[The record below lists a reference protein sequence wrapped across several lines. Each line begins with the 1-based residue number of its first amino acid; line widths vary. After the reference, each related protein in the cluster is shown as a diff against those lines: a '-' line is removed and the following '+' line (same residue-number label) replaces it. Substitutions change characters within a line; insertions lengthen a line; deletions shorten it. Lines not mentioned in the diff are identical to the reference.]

1 MRRMIYILLL
11 SLFALSVEAHAQ
23 TPGSG
28 TFKASVKVGAA
39 ATLVDNLSL
48 ITIRDVNLNGP
59 PTVDGIL
66 NLGPQQSAFAGC
78 MRINGRP
85 GRLVRITYLSSE
97 TLIEE
102 GGSGAFINAKYII
115 SGFEGDNQAASV
127 LLDIGEAT
135 IRIGPNGTYYLWL
148 GAILDLSKAA
158 PGSYVSEF
166 LIEMEGN

>member
-1 MRRMIYILLL
+1 MRKL
-11 SLFALSVEAHAQ
+11 STLIIICSFAFSVNAQ
-23 TPGSG
+23 VPGAG
-28 TFKASVKVGAA
+28 TYRASVKVGAT

-59 PTVDGIL
+59 ATVDGVIT
-66 NLGPQQSAFAGC
+66 LGPQVSAFAGC

-85 GRLVRITYLSSE
+85 GRNVRITYLSSE

-102 GGSGAFINAKYII
+102 GGSGALITAKYSI
-115 SGFEGDNQAASV
+115 SGFETDNQAASV
-127 LLDIGEAT
+127 LLDVGEAN

-148 GAILDLSKAA
+148 GAVLDLTKAA
-158 PGSYVSEF
+158 PGSYMSEF

>member
-1 MRRMIYILLL
+1 MRKIIPLLL
-11 SLFALSVEAHAQ
+11 LFLATALFAKAQ
-23 TPGSG
+23 VPGSG
-28 TFKASVKVGAA
+28 TFKASVKVGAT

-59 PTVDGIL
+59 ATVDGVL

-102 GGSGAFINAKYII
+102 GGSGALINAKYLI
-115 SGFEGDNQAASV
+115 SGFEADNQAASV

-135 IRIGPNGTYYLWL
+135 VRIGPNGTYYLWL
-148 GAILDLSKAA
+148 GAVLDLTKAA

>member
-1 MRRMIYILLL
+1 MKKWLTLCFILL
-11 SLFALSVEAHAQ
+11 AL
-23 TPGSG
+23 
-28 TFKASVKVGAA
+28 TFKTNAQEDRSRPSVRVAAS

-48 ITIRDVNLNGP
+48 ITIRDVNLNGVA
-59 PTVDGIL
+59 TVDGIL
-66 NLGPQQSAFAGC
+66 NLAPQNSAYAGL

-102 GGSGAFINAKYII
+102 GGSGAVISAKYLI
-115 SGFEGDNQAASV
+115 SGFENDNQSASM
-127 LLDIGEAT
+127 LLDVGEAT
-135 IRIGPNGTYYLWL
+135 VRIGRDGTYYLWL
-148 GAILDLSKAA
+148 GALLDLTKAA

>member
-1 MRRMIYILLL
+1 MRKELAAIIFSLLFGL
-11 SLFALSVEAHAQ
+11 IAEAQ
-23 TPGSG
+23 TPGSA
-28 TFKASVKVGAA
+28 TYRANVKVGAT

-59 PTVDGIL
+59 ATVDGVL

-85 GRLVRITYLSSE
+85 GRLVRITYLSNE

-102 GGSGAFINAKYII
+102 SGSGAVITAKYLI
-115 SGFEGDNQAASV
+115 SGFEKDNQAASI
-127 LLDIGEAT
+127 LLDAGEAT
-135 IRIGPNGTYYLWL
+135 IRIGSSGTYYLWL
-148 GAILDLSKAA
+148 GAVLDLTKAA

>member
-1 MRRMIYILLL
+1 MKKWLTLCFILLTL
-11 SLFALSVEAHAQ
+11 VFKTNAQEDRSRPSVRVA
-23 TPGSG
+23 
-28 TFKASVKVGAA
+28 AS

-48 ITIRDVNLNGP
+48 ITIRDVNLNGVA
-59 PTVDGIL
+59 TVDGIL
-66 NLGPQQSAFAGC
+66 NLAPQNSAYAGL

-102 GGSGAFINAKYII
+102 GGSGAVISAKYLI
-115 SGFEGDNQAASV
+115 SGFENDNQSASM
-127 LLDIGEAT
+127 LLDVGEAT
-135 IRIGPNGTYYLWL
+135 VRIGRDGTYYLWL
-148 GAILDLSKAA
+148 GALLDLTKAA